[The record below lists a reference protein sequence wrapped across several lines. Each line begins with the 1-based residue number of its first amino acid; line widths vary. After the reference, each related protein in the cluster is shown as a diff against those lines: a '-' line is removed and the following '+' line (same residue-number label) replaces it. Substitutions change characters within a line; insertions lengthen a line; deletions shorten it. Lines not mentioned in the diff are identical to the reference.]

1 LAEVISR
8 TTRHSDHRFV
18 CFRSE
23 QNYSSYL
30 ALNDYKRAIQLA
42 LAMAQPRRLLSLFDK
57 VHNSRPKP
65 TDNDLNKADFASL
78 TGLAAVDEVLRI
90 LSAKDLVRLLKYV
103 RDWNSRVHTSVTAQ
117 RVLGAILRARKG
129 EELRECFEKARR
141 SLSKA
146 PTEDEEDEQDE
157 PLVETVE
164 QQKKRK
170 PTRAEEE
177 LISLQDWLD
186 GMVPYTE
193 RHLQRLDR
201 ALIDTYMLD
210 YVLGEMD
217 GGMLD
222 GIDEI
227 DAEDFDGNDGMEGL
241 LDVMVDELDD
251 EQRGSVASVNG
262 MEVE

>member
-1 LAEVISR
+1 
-8 TTRHSDHRFV
+8 
-18 CFRSE
+18 
-23 QNYSSYL
+23 
-30 ALNDYKRAIQLA
+30 
-42 LAMAQPRRLLSLFDK
+42 MAQPRRLLSLFEK

-65 TDNDLNKADFASL
+65 NDREANDENAADLASL

-90 LSAKDLVRLLKYV
+90 LSPKDLVRLLKYV

-117 RVLGAILRARKG
+117 RVLGAILRGRKG

-141 SLSKA
+141 SLDKPSVD
-146 PTEDEEDEQDE
+146 EDGAEEEEE
-157 PLVETVE
+157 PVELPET
-164 QQKKRK
+164 QKKRK

-177 LISLQDWLD
+177 LLSLQDWLD
-186 GMVPYTE
+186 GVVPYTE

-217 GGMLD
+217 GGILD

-227 DAEDFDGNDGMEGL
+227 DAGEFNGQDGMEDL
-241 LDVMVDELDD
+241 LDAMVGELDD
-251 EQRGSVASVNG
+251 EQSVSPASIDG
-262 MEVE
+262 MQIE

>member
-1 LAEVISR
+1 
-8 TTRHSDHRFV
+8 
-18 CFRSE
+18 
-23 QNYSSYL
+23 
-30 ALNDYKRAIQLA
+30 
-42 LAMAQPRRLLSLFDK
+42 MAQPRRLLSLFEK
-57 VHNSRPKP
+57 VHNSRPTP
-65 TDNDLNKADFASL
+65 TDSSAMSKASAADLASM

-129 EELRECFEKARR
+129 EELRDCFEKARR
-141 SLSKA
+141 SLSKISA
-146 PTEDEEDEQDE
+146 AEEENEHDE
-157 PLVETVE
+157 PPVETS
-164 QQKKRK
+164 QDQKKRK
-170 PTRAEEE
+170 STRAEEE

-201 ALIDTYMLD
+201 ALVDTFMLD

-217 GGMLD
+217 GGILD

-227 DAEDFDGNDGMEGL
+227 DAGDFDGKDGMEGL
-241 LDVMVDELDD
+241 LDVMVDELDE
-251 EQRGSVASVNG
+251 EQNISPASVSG